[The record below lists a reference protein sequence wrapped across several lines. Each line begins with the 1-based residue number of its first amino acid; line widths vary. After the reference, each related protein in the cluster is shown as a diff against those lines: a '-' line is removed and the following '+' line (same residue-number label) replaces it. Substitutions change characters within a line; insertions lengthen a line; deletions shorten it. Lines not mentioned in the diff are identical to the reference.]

1 MVSYL
6 LQNVDLFM
14 SKLPIL
20 EKRIGPKNLNYIILK
35 KSRKKE
41 VKNSSQVQ

>member
-1 MVSYL
+1 MVLFL

-20 EKRIGPKNLNYIILK
+20 EKRTGPKSLNDVFLK
-35 KSRKKE
+35 SSRNKE